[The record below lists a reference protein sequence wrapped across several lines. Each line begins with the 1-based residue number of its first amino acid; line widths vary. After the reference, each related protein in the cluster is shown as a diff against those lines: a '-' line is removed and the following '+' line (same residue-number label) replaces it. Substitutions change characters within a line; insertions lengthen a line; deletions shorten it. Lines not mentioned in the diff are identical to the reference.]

1 VLSTILVLFSISS
14 RVLRAGN
21 LLLDVPAKERQVE
34 DKRHPVSID
43 KEEECQETVY
53 GSLWD
58 DVGVESVAEVNRVN
72 VVTVIGRS
80 VFIPYG
86 ISDTRIWGAKFD
98 HRSGTEKGCCQH
110 TIPSHCT

>member
-1 VLSTILVLFSISS
+1 VEAQLEERFLLVDVKLAEDLSRIEEVS
-14 RVLRAGN
+14 VVN
-21 LLLDVPAKERQVE
+21 DLLDVPAKERQVE

-72 VVTVIGRS
+72 VVTFQVTVHNS
-80 VFIPYG
+80 
-86 ISDTRIWGAKFD
+86 
-98 HRSGTEKGCCQH
+98 EKDL
-110 TIPSHCT
+110 